1 MTPPGCTGTRLG
13 LVNSRSILHAPA
25 PHGCPLGASCASLPD
40 CTIKPRQLPEEPRW
54 LPAMSAQCQVADIL
68 VGASFKESEAGYKK
82 TGREDVELECVM
94 MGFNEYHFFDHKV
107 LSLCWGAELK
117 KGGLWKWKEVGS
129 DLYETYP
136 CQGAARKGEVRKF
149 LLGPLDSISFDL
161 PANPDWVRTRA
172 AHPSCFYTAVSVPRS
187 HKALW
192 RRGRGIKKLQRE
204 KFKKKK
210 NGEKNETDKVTASKG
225 GGSKKQRGSCIEFPR
240 HKKPVN
246 SQWPLT

>member
-1 MTPPGCTGTRLG
+1 MLNLNAWWWALMNTT
-13 LVNSRSILHAPA
+13 
-25 PHGCPLGASCASLPD
+25 SLITKFSPF
-40 CTIKPRQLPEEPRW
+40 
-54 LPAMSAQCQVADIL
+54 
-68 VGASFKESEAGYKK
+68 VG
-82 TGREDVELECVM
+82 
-94 MGFNEYHFFDHKV
+94 
-107 LSLCWGAELK
+107 GAELK

-204 KFKKKK
+204 KIKKKK